1 MAENK
6 KYKSD
11 IEIAR
16 EAKLQNI
23 LEIAKKKLNIEEKFL
38 EPYGHYKA
46 KLSFDYINSL
56 DKNKNGK
63 LILVT
68 AITPTPAGEGKTTTT
83 LGLGDAFQKIG
94 KNSSVCIRE
103 PSLGPCFGMKG
114 GAAGGGKAQA
124 VPMEDLNLHFT
135 GDFHAISTAHNLLS
149 AAIDNHINWGKE
161 PLIDARRVSWKRTMD
176 MNDRALRQ
184 IVCSL
189 GGPGNGFPRED
200 GFNIT
205 PASEIMAIF
214 TLADDLKDLERRLG
228 NILVGYTSDKEAVFA
243 KDLNVI
249 GSMLVLL
256 KDAIKP
262 NIIQSLEN
270 NPVLVHG
277 GPFGNIAHGCNTII
291 ATKTALKLSDYVIT
305 EAGFGADLGA
315 EKFLDI
321 KCRKANLAPDATVLV
336 ATIRA
341 LKMHGGV
348 DKENLNK
355 ENVEAVKK
363 GSENLLKHIENLKKY
378 GVPIIVGINAFVSDT
393 EDEMNV
399 VKKVCEKVGIKAVT
413 SKHWEF
419 GGEGAVDLANEVVD
433 TLEKTKS
440 NFKTLYEDNL
450 SLEDKIKKV
459 ANEIYGATELEIST
473 TAKKQLN
480 ELEGSKYEKFPVCI
494 AKTQYSF
501 TADPENGGLPQEHN
515 LPIREIRVSAGAEFV
530 VVICGDIMLM
540 PGLPKTPAAESIY
553 IDEKGLIQG
562 LF

>member
-1 MAENK
+1 MSEKK

-16 EAKLQNI
+16 EAKIQNI
-23 LEIAKKKLNIEEKFL
+23 LEIAEKKLNIEEKFL

-83 LGLGDAFQKIG
+83 LGLGDALQKIG

-124 VPMEDLNLHFT
+124 IPMEDLNLHFT

-149 AAIDNHINWGKE
+149 AAIDNHINWEKE
-161 PLIDARRVSWKRTMD
+161 PLIDSRRINWKRTID

-184 IVCSL
+184 IVCSI

-228 NILVGYTSDKEAVFA
+228 NILIGYTSNKEAVFA

-249 GSMLVLL
+249 GSMVVLL

-291 ATKTALKLSDYVIT
+291 ATKTALKLSDYVVT

-321 KCRKANLAPDATVLV
+321 KCRKANLSPDATVLV

-341 LKMHGGV
+341 LKTHGGV

-419 GGEGAVDLANEVVD
+419 GGEGAVDLANEVID

-459 ANEIYGATELEIST
+459 ANEIYGAKELEIST
-473 TAKKQLN
+473 TAKKQLK

-515 LPIREIRVSAGAEFV
+515 LPVREIRVSAGAEFV

>member
-23 LEIAKKKLNIEEKFL
+23 LEIAEKKLNIPEKFL

-83 LGLGDAFQKIG
+83 LGLGDALHKIG
-94 KNSSVCIRE
+94 KNSSICIRE

-135 GDFHAISTAHNLLS
+135 GDFHAISAAHNLLS
-149 AAIDNHINWGKE
+149 AAIDNHINWKKE
-161 PLIDARRVSWKRTMD
+161 PIIDARKVTWKRTMD

-184 IVCSL
+184 IICSI

-228 NILVGYTSDKEAVFA
+228 NILVAYTSDKEAIFA
-243 KDLNVI
+243 KDLNVV
-249 GSMLVLL
+249 GSMSVLL

-270 NPVLVHG
+270 NPVFVHG

-291 ATKTALKLSDYVIT
+291 ATKTALKLSDYVVT

-315 EKFLDI
+315 EKFFDI
-321 KCRKANLAPDATVLV
+321 KCRKANLAPDAAVLV

-355 ENVEAVKK
+355 ENVEAVQK

-378 GVPIIVGINAFVSDT
+378 GVPIIVGINVFVSDT
-393 EDEMNV
+393 EDEMDV
-399 VKKVCEKVGIKAVT
+399 VKKICEKVGVNAVT
-413 SKHWEF
+413 SRHWEF
-419 GGEGAVDLANEVVD
+419 GGEGAVDLANEVID

-440 NFKTLYEDNL
+440 NFKTLYDDNL

-459 ANEIYGATELEIST
+459 ASEIYGANELEIST
-473 TAKKQLN
+473 TAKKQLK
-480 ELEGSKYEKFPVCI
+480 ELQGTNYEKFPVCI

-515 LPIREIRVSAGAEFV
+515 LPIKEIRISAGAEFV

-553 IDEKGLIQG
+553 IDDKGLIQG

>member
-1 MAENK
+1 MSENK

-16 EAKLQNI
+16 EAKIQNI
-23 LEIAKKKLNIEEKFL
+23 LEIAEKKLNIDEKFL
-38 EPYGHYKA
+38 EPYGRYKA

-83 LGLGDAFQKIG
+83 IGLGDALQKIG

-124 VPMEDLNLHFT
+124 IPMEDLNLHFT

-149 AAIDNHINWGKE
+149 AAIDNHINWEKE
-161 PLIDARRVSWKRTMD
+161 PLIDSRRINWKRTID

-184 IVCSL
+184 IVCSI

-228 NILVGYTSDKEAVFA
+228 NILIGYTSNKEAVFA

-249 GSMLVLL
+249 GSMVVLL

-291 ATKTALKLSDYVIT
+291 ATKTALKLSDYVVT

-321 KCRKANLAPDATVLV
+321 KCRKANLSPDATVLV

-341 LKMHGGV
+341 LKTHGGV

-419 GGEGAVDLANEVVD
+419 GGEGAVDLANEVID

-459 ANEIYGATELEIST
+459 ANEIYGAKELEIST
-473 TAKKQLN
+473 TAKKQLK

-515 LPIREIRVSAGAEFV
+515 LPVREIRVSAGAEFV

>member
-1 MAENK
+1 MVEK
-6 KYKSD
+6 TKYKSD

-16 EAKLQNI
+16 EAKLTNI
-23 LEIAKKKLNIEEKFL
+23 VDIAEKKLGISAEHL
-38 EPYGHYKA
+38 DPYGHYKA

-56 DKNKNGK
+56 KNNKNGK

-83 LGLGDAFQKIG
+83 LGLGDALQKIG
-94 KNSSVCIRE
+94 KKSSVCIRE

-124 VPMEDLNLHFT
+124 IPMEDLNLHFT

-149 AAIDNHINWGKE
+149 AAIDNHINWNKD
-161 PLIDARRVSWKRTMD
+161 PKIDARRISWKRTMD

-184 IVCSL
+184 IVCAI
-189 GGPGNGFPRED
+189 GGPGNGYPRED

-214 TLADDLKDLERRLG
+214 TLSEDQKDLQRRLG
-228 NILVGYTSDKEAVFA
+228 NILVGYTKEKKPVLA
-243 KDLNVI
+243 KELNVV
-249 GSMLVLL
+249 GSMSVLL

-262 NIIQSLEN
+262 NLIQSLEN
-270 NPVLVHG
+270 NPVFVHG

-291 ATKTALKLSDYVIT
+291 ATKAALKMSDYVVT

-321 KCRKANLAPDATVLV
+321 KCRKARLKPDAAVLV

-341 LKMHGGV
+341 LKTHGGV
-348 DKENLNK
+348 DKDNLSK
-355 ENVEAVKK
+355 ENVTAVEK
-363 GSENLLKHIENLKKY
+363 GSANLLKHIENLKKY
-378 GVPIIVGINAFVSDT
+378 GLPIVVAINAFVTDT
-393 EDEMNV
+393 KAEMDI
-399 VKKVCEKVGIKAVT
+399 VKRVCEKVDINAVV
-413 SKHWEF
+413 SEHWEK
-419 GGEGAVDLANEVVD
+419 GSNGAVDLANNVVK
-433 TLEKTKS
+433 TLEKEES
-440 NFKTLYEDNL
+440 NFKVLYDDNL
-450 SLEDKIKKV
+450 SLENKINKV
-459 ANEIYGATELEIST
+459 ASEIYGAKGLEINAS
-473 TAKKQLN
+473 ARKQLKD
-480 ELEGSKYEKFPVCI
+480 LENTEYEKFPVCI

-501 TADPENGGLPQEHN
+501 TADPEDGGLPQEHL
-515 LPIREIRVSAGAEFV
+515 LPVKEIRISAGAEFV

-540 PGLPKTPAAESIY
+540 PGLPRIPAAESIF
-553 IDEKGLIQG
+553 IDDKGLIQG

>member
-23 LEIAKKKLNIEEKFL
+23 VEIAEKKLNIPEKFL
-38 EPYGHYKA
+38 EQYGHYKT

-83 LGLGDAFQKIG
+83 LGIGDALRKIG

-149 AAIDNHINWGKE
+149 AAIDNHINWRKE
-161 PLIDARRVSWKRTMD
+161 PIIDARRVNWKRTMD

-184 IVCSL
+184 IICSI

-228 NILVGYTSDKEAVFA
+228 NILVGYTSDKEPVLA

-270 NPVLVHG
+270 NPVFVHG

-291 ATKTALKLSDYVIT
+291 ATKTALKISDYVVT

-348 DKENLNK
+348 DKENLSK

-378 GVPIIVGINAFVSDT
+378 GVPVVVGINAFVSDT
-393 EDEMNV
+393 EDEMDV
-399 VKKVCEKVGIKAVT
+399 VRKVCEKVGIKAVT

-419 GGEGAVDLANEVVD
+419 GGDGAMDLANEVVD
-433 TLEKTKS
+433 TLDKTKS
-440 NFKTLYEDNL
+440 NFKTLYDDNL
-450 SLEDKIKKV
+450 SLEEKIKTV
-459 ANEIYGATELEIST
+459 STEIYGAKELEIST
-473 TAKKQLN
+473 TAKKQIEDLK
-480 ELEGSKYEKFPVCI
+480 GTKYEKFPVCI

-515 LPIREIRVSAGAEFV
+515 LPVREIRVSAGAEFV

-553 IDEKGLIQG
+553 IDDKGLIQG

>member
-23 LEIAKKKLNIEEKFL
+23 LEIAEKRLNIPKKFL

-83 LGLGDAFQKIG
+83 LGLGDALHKIG
-94 KNSSVCIRE
+94 KNSSICIRE

-135 GDFHAISTAHNLLS
+135 GDFHAISAAHNLLS
-149 AAIDNHINWGKE
+149 AAIDNHINWKKE
-161 PLIDARRVSWKRTMD
+161 PIIDVRKVTWKRTMD

-184 IVCSL
+184 IICSI

-228 NILVGYTSDKEAVFA
+228 NILVAYTSDKEAVFA

-249 GSMLVLL
+249 GSMSVLL

-270 NPVLVHG
+270 NPVFVHG

-291 ATKTALKLSDYVIT
+291 ATKTALKLSDYVVT

-315 EKFLDI
+315 EKFFDI
-321 KCRKANLAPDATVLV
+321 KCRKANLAPDAAVLV
-336 ATIRA
+336 VTIRA

-355 ENVEAVKK
+355 ENVEAVQK

-378 GVPIIVGINAFVSDT
+378 GVPIIVGINVFVSDT
-393 EDEMNV
+393 EDEMDV
-399 VKKVCEKVGIKAVT
+399 VKKICEKVGVNAVT
-413 SKHWEF
+413 SRHWEF

-440 NFKTLYEDNL
+440 NFKTLYDDNL

-459 ANEIYGATELEIST
+459 ASEIYGANELEIST
-473 TAKKQLN
+473 TAKKQLK
-480 ELEGSKYEKFPVCI
+480 ELQGTNYEKFPVCI

-515 LPIREIRVSAGAEFV
+515 LPIKEIRISAGAEFV

>member
-1 MAENK
+1 MVKN

-16 EAKLQNI
+16 EASLKSI
-23 LEIAKKKLNIEEKFL
+23 LEIADNKLGIESKYL
-38 EPYGHYKA
+38 DPYGHYKA
-46 KLSFDYINSL
+46 KLSFNYIEGL
-56 DKNKNGK
+56 KKNNNGK

-83 LGLGDAFQKIG
+83 LGLGDALQKIG
-94 KNSSVCIRE
+94 KKSTVCIRE

-135 GDFHAISTAHNLLS
+135 GDFHAISSAHNLLS
-149 AAIDNHINWGKE
+149 AAIDNHVNWDKD
-161 PLIDARRVSWKRTMD
+161 PKIDARRIIWKRTMD

-184 IVCSL
+184 IVCSI
-189 GGPGNGFPRED
+189 GGAGNGYPRED

-214 TLADDLKDLERRLG
+214 TLCEDQKDLQRRLG
-228 NILVGYTSDKEAVFA
+228 NIVIGYTREKKPILA
-243 KDLNVI
+243 KDLNVV
-249 GSMLVLL
+249 GSMAVLL

-262 NIIQSLEN
+262 NLIQSLEN
-270 NPVLVHG
+270 NPVFVHG
-277 GPFGNIAHGCNTII
+277 GPFANIAHGCNTII
-291 ATKTALKLSDYVIT
+291 ATKTALKIVDYVVT

-321 KCRKANLAPDATVLV
+321 KCRKADLKPDATVLV

-348 DKENLNK
+348 DKDNLSK
-355 ENVEAVKK
+355 ENVAAVEK
-363 GSENLLKHIENLKKY
+363 GSANLLKHIENLKKY
-378 GVPIIVGINAFVSDT
+378 DVPIVVGINAFVSDT
-393 EDEMNV
+393 EKEMEV
-399 VKKVCEKVGIKAVT
+399 VKNICEKVGIKAVV
-413 SKHWEF
+413 SEHWEK
-419 GGEGAVDLANEVVD
+419 GGEGAVNLANAIVD
-433 TLEKTKS
+433 IIDKEKS
-440 NFKTLYEDNL
+440 NFKTLYDDNL
-450 SLEDKIKKV
+450 SLEEKIYKV
-459 ANEIYGATELEIST
+459 ASEIYGAKGLEISAS
-473 TAKKQLN
+473 AKKQLK
-480 ELEGSKYEKFPVCI
+480 ELEEAGYKKFPVCI

-501 TADPENGGLPQEHN
+501 TADPENGGLPQEHL
-515 LPIREIRVSAGAEFV
+515 LPVKEIRISAGAEFV

-540 PGLPKTPAAESIY
+540 PGLPRIPAAESIY

>member
-23 LEIAKKKLNIEEKFL
+23 LEIAEKRLNIPEKFL

-83 LGLGDAFQKIG
+83 LGLGDALHKIG
-94 KNSSVCIRE
+94 KNSSICIRE

-135 GDFHAISTAHNLLS
+135 GDFHAISAAHNLLS
-149 AAIDNHINWGKE
+149 AAIDNHINWKKE
-161 PLIDARRVSWKRTMD
+161 PIIDARKVTWKRTMD

-184 IVCSL
+184 IICSI

-228 NILVGYTSDKEAVFA
+228 NILVAYTSDKEAVFA

-249 GSMLVLL
+249 GSMSVLL

-270 NPVLVHG
+270 NPVFVHG

-291 ATKTALKLSDYVIT
+291 ATKTALKLSDYVVT

-315 EKFLDI
+315 EKFFDI
-321 KCRKANLAPDATVLV
+321 KCRKANLAPDAAVLV
-336 ATIRA
+336 VTIRA

-355 ENVEAVKK
+355 ENVEAVQK

-378 GVPIIVGINAFVSDT
+378 GVPIIVGINVFVSDT
-393 EDEMNV
+393 EDEMDV
-399 VKKVCEKVGIKAVT
+399 VKKICEKVGVNAVT
-413 SKHWEF
+413 SRHWEF

-440 NFKTLYEDNL
+440 NFKTLYDDNL

-459 ANEIYGATELEIST
+459 ASEIYGANELEIST
-473 TAKKQLN
+473 TAKKQLK
-480 ELEGSKYEKFPVCI
+480 ELQGTNYEKFPVCI

-515 LPIREIRVSAGAEFV
+515 LPIKEIRISAGAEFV

-553 IDEKGLIQG
+553 IDDKGLIQG

>member
-23 LEIAKKKLNIEEKFL
+23 VEIAEKKLNIPEKFL
-38 EPYGHYKA
+38 EQYGHYKT

-83 LGLGDAFQKIG
+83 LGIGDALRKIG

-149 AAIDNHINWGKE
+149 AAIDNHINWRKE
-161 PLIDARRVSWKRTMD
+161 PIIDARRVNWKRTMD

-184 IVCSL
+184 IICSI

-228 NILVGYTSDKEAVFA
+228 NILVGYTSDKEPVLA

-270 NPVLVHG
+270 NPVFVHG

-291 ATKTALKLSDYVIT
+291 ATKTALKISDYVVT

-348 DKENLNK
+348 DKENLSK

-378 GVPIIVGINAFVSDT
+378 GVPVVVGINAFVSDT
-393 EDEMNV
+393 EDEMDIV
-399 VKKVCEKVGIKAVT
+399 RKVCEKVGIKAVT

-419 GGEGAVDLANEVVD
+419 GGDGAMDLANEVVD
-433 TLEKTKS
+433 TLDKTKS
-440 NFKTLYEDNL
+440 NFKTLYDDNL
-450 SLEDKIKKV
+450 SLEEKIKKV
-459 ANEIYGATELEIST
+459 STEIYGAKELEIST
-473 TAKKQLN
+473 TAKKQIEDLK
-480 ELEGSKYEKFPVCI
+480 GTKYEKFPVCI

-515 LPIREIRVSAGAEFV
+515 LPVREIRVSAGAEFV

-553 IDEKGLIQG
+553 IDDKGLIQG

>member
-1 MAENK
+1 MSENK

-16 EAKLQNI
+16 EAKIQNI
-23 LEIAKKKLNIEEKFL
+23 LEIAEKKLNIEEKFL

-83 LGLGDAFQKIG
+83 IGLGDALQKIG

-124 VPMEDLNLHFT
+124 IPMEDLNLHFT

-149 AAIDNHINWGKE
+149 AAIDNHINWEKE
-161 PLIDARRVSWKRTMD
+161 PLIDSRRINWKRTID

-184 IVCSL
+184 IVCSI

-228 NILVGYTSDKEAVFA
+228 NILIGYTTNKEAVFA

-249 GSMLVLL
+249 GSMVVLL

-291 ATKTALKLSDYVIT
+291 ATKTALKLSDYVVT

-321 KCRKANLAPDATVLV
+321 KCRKANLSPDATVLV

-341 LKMHGGV
+341 LKTHGGV

-419 GGEGAVDLANEVVD
+419 GGEGAVDLANEVID

-459 ANEIYGATELEIST
+459 ANEIYGAKELEIST
-473 TAKKQLN
+473 TAKKQLK

-515 LPIREIRVSAGAEFV
+515 LPVREIRVSAGAEFV

>member
-1 MAENK
+1 MVEK
-6 KYKSD
+6 TKYKSD

-16 EAKLQNI
+16 EAKLTNI
-23 LEIAKKKLNIEEKFL
+23 VDIAEKKLGISAEHL
-38 EPYGHYKA
+38 DTYGHYKA

-56 DKNKNGK
+56 KNNKNGK

-83 LGLGDAFQKIG
+83 LGLGDALQKIG
-94 KNSSVCIRE
+94 KKSSVCIRE

-124 VPMEDLNLHFT
+124 IPMEDLNLHFT

-149 AAIDNHINWGKE
+149 AVIDNHINWDKD
-161 PLIDARRVSWKRTMD
+161 PKIDARRISWKRTMD

-184 IVCSL
+184 IVCAI
-189 GGPGNGFPRED
+189 GGPGNGYPRED

-214 TLADDLKDLERRLG
+214 TLSEDQKDLQRRLG
-228 NILVGYTSDKEAVFA
+228 NILVGYTKEKKPVLA
-243 KDLNVI
+243 KELNVV
-249 GSMLVLL
+249 GSMSVLL

-262 NIIQSLEN
+262 NLIQSLEN
-270 NPVLVHG
+270 NPVFVHG

-291 ATKTALKLSDYVIT
+291 ATKAALKMSDYVVT

-321 KCRKANLAPDATVLV
+321 KCRKARLKPDAAVLV

-341 LKMHGGV
+341 LKTHGGV
-348 DKENLNK
+348 DKDNLSK
-355 ENVEAVKK
+355 ENVTAVEK
-363 GSENLLKHIENLKKY
+363 GSANLLKHIENLKKY
-378 GVPIIVGINAFVSDT
+378 GLPIVVAINAFVTDT
-393 EDEMNV
+393 KAEMDI
-399 VKKVCEKVGIKAVT
+399 VKKVCEKVDINAVV
-413 SKHWEF
+413 SEHWEK
-419 GGEGAVDLANEVVD
+419 GSNGAVDLANNVVK
-433 TLEKTKS
+433 TLEKEES
-440 NFKTLYEDNL
+440 NFKVLYDDNL
-450 SLEDKIKKV
+450 SLENKINKV
-459 ANEIYGATELEIST
+459 ASEIYGAKGLEINAS
-473 TAKKQLN
+473 ARKQLKD
-480 ELEGSKYEKFPVCI
+480 LENTEYEKFPVCI

-501 TADPENGGLPQEHN
+501 TADPEDGGLPQEHL
-515 LPIREIRVSAGAEFV
+515 LPVKEIRISAGAEFV

-540 PGLPKTPAAESIY
+540 PGLPRIPAAESIF
-553 IDEKGLIQG
+553 IDDKGLIQG

>member
-23 LEIAKKKLNIEEKFL
+23 LEVAKKKLNIEEKFL

-124 VPMEDLNLHFT
+124 IPMEDLNLHFT

-149 AAIDNHINWGKE
+149 AAIDNHINWRKE
-161 PLIDARRVSWKRTMD
+161 PLIDARRVNWKRTMD

-321 KCRKANLAPDATVLV
+321 KCRKAKLAPDVTVLV

-378 GVPIIVGINAFVSDT
+378 GVPIVVGINAFVSDT
-393 EDEMNV
+393 EDEMNII
-399 VKKVCEKVGIKAVT
+399 KKVCEKVGIKAVT

-480 ELEGSKYEKFPVCI
+480 ELKGSKYEKFPICI

-515 LPIREIRVSAGAEFV
+515 LPVKEIRVSAGAEFV

>member
-23 LEIAKKKLNIEEKFL
+23 LEIAEKKLNIPEKFL

-83 LGLGDAFQKIG
+83 LGLGDALHKIG
-94 KNSSVCIRE
+94 KNSSICIRE

-135 GDFHAISTAHNLLS
+135 GDFHAISAAHNLLS
-149 AAIDNHINWGKE
+149 AAIDNHINWKKE
-161 PLIDARRVSWKRTMD
+161 PIIDARKVTWKRTMD

-184 IVCSL
+184 IICSI

-228 NILVGYTSDKEAVFA
+228 NILVAYTSDKEAVFA

-249 GSMLVLL
+249 GSMSVLL

-270 NPVLVHG
+270 NPVFVHG

-291 ATKTALKLSDYVIT
+291 ATKTALKLSDYVVT

-315 EKFLDI
+315 EKFFDI
-321 KCRKANLAPDATVLV
+321 KCRKANLAPDAAVLV

-355 ENVEAVKK
+355 ENVEAVQK

-378 GVPIIVGINAFVSDT
+378 GVPIIVGINVFVSDT
-393 EDEMNV
+393 EDEMDV
-399 VKKVCEKVGIKAVT
+399 VKKICEKVGVNAVT
-413 SKHWEF
+413 SRHWEF

-440 NFKTLYEDNL
+440 NFKTLYDDNL

-459 ANEIYGATELEIST
+459 ASEIYGANELEIST
-473 TAKKQLN
+473 TAKKQLK
-480 ELEGSKYEKFPVCI
+480 ELQGTNYEKFPVCI

-501 TADPENGGLPQEHN
+501 TADPENGGLP
-515 LPIREIRVSAGAEFV
+515 
-530 VVICGDIMLM
+530 
-540 PGLPKTPAAESIY
+540 
-553 IDEKGLIQG
+553 
-562 LF
+562 

>member
-1 MAENK
+1 MVEK
-6 KYKSD
+6 TKYKSD

-16 EAKLQNI
+16 EAKLTNI
-23 LEIAKKKLNIEEKFL
+23 VDIAEKKLGISAEHL
-38 EPYGHYKA
+38 DPYGHYKA

-56 DKNKNGK
+56 KNNKNGK

-83 LGLGDAFQKIG
+83 LGLGDALQKIG
-94 KNSSVCIRE
+94 KKSSVCIRE

-124 VPMEDLNLHFT
+124 IPMEDLNLHFT

-149 AAIDNHINWGKE
+149 AVIDNHINWDKD
-161 PLIDARRVSWKRTMD
+161 PKIDARRISWKRTMD

-184 IVCSL
+184 IICAI
-189 GGPGNGFPRED
+189 GGPGNGYPRED

-214 TLADDLKDLERRLG
+214 TLSEDQKDLQRRLG
-228 NILVGYTSDKEAVFA
+228 NILVGYTKEKKPVLA
-243 KDLNVI
+243 KELNVV
-249 GSMLVLL
+249 GSMSVLL

-262 NIIQSLEN
+262 NLIQSLEN
-270 NPVLVHG
+270 NPVFVHG

-291 ATKTALKLSDYVIT
+291 ATKAALKMSDYVVT

-321 KCRKANLAPDATVLV
+321 KCRKARLKPDAAVLV

-341 LKMHGGV
+341 LKTHGGV
-348 DKENLNK
+348 DKDNLSK
-355 ENVEAVKK
+355 ENVTAVEK
-363 GSENLLKHIENLKKY
+363 GSANLLKHIENLKKY
-378 GVPIIVGINAFVSDT
+378 GLPIVVAINAFVTDT
-393 EDEMNV
+393 KAEMDI
-399 VKKVCEKVGIKAVT
+399 VKKVCEKVDINAVV
-413 SKHWEF
+413 SEHWEK
-419 GGEGAVDLANEVVD
+419 GSNGAVDLANNVVK
-433 TLEKTKS
+433 TLEKEES
-440 NFKTLYEDNL
+440 NFKVLYDDNL
-450 SLEDKIKKV
+450 SLENKINKV
-459 ANEIYGATELEIST
+459 ASEIYGAKGLEINAS
-473 TAKKQLN
+473 ARKQLKD
-480 ELEGSKYEKFPVCI
+480 LENTEYEKFPVCI

-501 TADPENGGLPQEHN
+501 TADPEDGGLPQEHL
-515 LPIREIRVSAGAEFV
+515 LPVKEIRISAGAEFV

-540 PGLPKTPAAESIY
+540 PGLPRIPAAESIF
-553 IDEKGLIQG
+553 IDDKGLIQG

>member
-1 MAENK
+1 MSENK

-83 LGLGDAFQKIG
+83 LGLGDALQKIG

-124 VPMEDLNLHFT
+124 IPMEDLNLHFT

-149 AAIDNHINWGKE
+149 AAIDNHINWGKK
-161 PLIDARRVSWKRTMD
+161 PLIDARRVNWKRTMD

-184 IVCSL
+184 IVCSI

-291 ATKTALKLSDYVIT
+291 ATKTALKLSDYVVT

-378 GVPIIVGINAFVSDT
+378 GVPIVVGINAFVSDT

-419 GGEGAVDLANEVVD
+419 GGEGAVDLAKEVVD
-433 TLEKTKS
+433 MLEKTKS

-459 ANEIYGATELEIST
+459 ANEIYGAKELEIST

-515 LPIREIRVSAGAEFV
+515 LPVREIRVSAGAEFV

>member
-1 MAENK
+1 MVEK
-6 KYKSD
+6 TKYKSD

-16 EAKLQNI
+16 EAKLINI
-23 LEIAKKKLNIEEKFL
+23 VDIAEKKLGISAEHL
-38 EPYGHYKA
+38 DLYGHYKA

-56 DKNKNGK
+56 KNNKNGK

-83 LGLGDAFQKIG
+83 LGLGDALQKIG
-94 KNSSVCIRE
+94 KKSSVCIRE

-124 VPMEDLNLHFT
+124 IPMEDLNLHFT

-149 AAIDNHINWGKE
+149 AAIDNHINWDKD
-161 PLIDARRVSWKRTMD
+161 PKIDARRISWKRTMD

-184 IVCSL
+184 IVCAI
-189 GGPGNGFPRED
+189 GGPGNGYPRED

-214 TLADDLKDLERRLG
+214 TLSEDQKDLQRRLG
-228 NILVGYTSDKEAVFA
+228 NILVGYTKEKKPVLA
-243 KDLNVI
+243 KELNVV
-249 GSMLVLL
+249 GSMSVLL

-262 NIIQSLEN
+262 NLIQSLEN
-270 NPVLVHG
+270 NPVFVHG

-291 ATKTALKLSDYVIT
+291 ATKAALKMSDYVVT

-321 KCRKANLAPDATVLV
+321 KCRKARLKPDAAVLV

-341 LKMHGGV
+341 LKTHGGV
-348 DKENLNK
+348 DKDNLSK
-355 ENVEAVKK
+355 ENVTAVEK
-363 GSENLLKHIENLKKY
+363 GSANLLKHIENLKKY
-378 GVPIIVGINAFVSDT
+378 GLPIVVAINAFVTDT
-393 EDEMNV
+393 KAEMDI
-399 VKKVCEKVGIKAVT
+399 VKKVCEKVDINAVV
-413 SKHWEF
+413 SEHWEK
-419 GGEGAVDLANEVVD
+419 GSNGAVDLANNVVK
-433 TLEKTKS
+433 TLEKEES
-440 NFKTLYEDNL
+440 NFKVLYDDNL
-450 SLEDKIKKV
+450 SLENKINKV
-459 ANEIYGATELEIST
+459 ASEIYGAKGLEINAS
-473 TAKKQLN
+473 ARKQLKD
-480 ELEGSKYEKFPVCI
+480 LENTEYEKFPVCI

-501 TADPENGGLPQEHN
+501 TADPEDGGLPQEHL
-515 LPIREIRVSAGAEFV
+515 LPVKEIRISAGAEFV

-540 PGLPKTPAAESIY
+540 PGLPRIPAAESIF
-553 IDEKGLIQG
+553 IDDKGLIQG

>member
-1 MAENK
+1 MAEK
-6 KYKSD
+6 TKYKSD

-16 EAKLQNI
+16 EATLKNI
-23 LEIAKKKLNIEEKFL
+23 VEVAEKKLNIKSEHL
-38 EPYGHYKA
+38 DPYGHYKA

-56 DKNKNGK
+56 NKNKDGK

-83 LGLGDAFQKIG
+83 LGLGDALQKIG
-94 KNSSVCIRE
+94 KKSSVCIRE

-124 VPMEDLNLHFT
+124 IPMEDLNLHFT

-149 AAIDNHINWGKE
+149 AVIDNHINWDKD
-161 PLIDARRVSWKRTMD
+161 PKIDVRKISWKRTMD

-184 IVCSL
+184 IICAI

-214 TLADDLKDLERRLG
+214 TLSEDQKDLQRRLG
-228 NILVGYTSDKEAVFA
+228 NILIGYTREKKPVLAKE
-243 KDLNVI
+243 LNVV
-249 GSMLVLL
+249 GSMSVLL

-262 NIIQSLEN
+262 NLIQSLEN
-270 NPVLVHG
+270 NPVFVHG

-291 ATKTALKLSDYVIT
+291 ATKAALKMTDYVIT

-321 KCRKANLAPDATVLV
+321 KCRKADLKTDAAVLV

-348 DKENLNK
+348 EKDNLSKENISA
-355 ENVEAVKK
+355 VEK
-363 GSENLLKHIENLKKY
+363 GSANLLKHIENLKKY
-378 GVPIIVGINAFVSDT
+378 GLPIVVAINAFVTDT
-393 EDEMNV
+393 KEEMDI
-399 VKKVCEKVGIKAVT
+399 VKKVCKKVGISAVV
-413 SKHWEF
+413 SKHWEK
-419 GGEGAVDLANEVVD
+419 GSDGAIDLANKVVE
-433 TLEKTKS
+433 TLEKEKS
-440 NFKTLYEDNL
+440 SFKTLYDNNL
-450 SLEDKIKKV
+450 SLEDKINKI
-459 ANEIYGATELEIST
+459 ACEIYGAKRLEINAS
-473 TAKKQLN
+473 AKKQLKD
-480 ELEGSKYEKFPVCI
+480 LEGTEYEKFPVCI

-501 TADPENGGLPQEHN
+501 TADPENGGLPQEHL
-515 LPIREIRVSAGAEFV
+515 LPVKEIRISAGAEFI

-540 PGLPKTPAAESIY
+540 PGLPRIPAAESIF
-553 IDEKGLIQG
+553 IDDKGLTQG

>member
-23 LEIAKKKLNIEEKFL
+23 LEIAEKKLNIPEKFL

-83 LGLGDAFQKIG
+83 LGLGDALHKIG
-94 KNSSVCIRE
+94 KNSSICIRE

-135 GDFHAISTAHNLLS
+135 GDFHAISAAHNLLS
-149 AAIDNHINWGKE
+149 AAIDNHINWKKE
-161 PLIDARRVSWKRTMD
+161 PIIDARKVTWKRTMD

-184 IVCSL
+184 IICSI

-228 NILVGYTSDKEAVFA
+228 NILVAYTSDKEAVFA

-249 GSMLVLL
+249 GSMSVLL

-270 NPVLVHG
+270 NPVFVHG

-291 ATKTALKLSDYVIT
+291 ATKTALKLSDYVVT

-315 EKFLDI
+315 EKFFDI
-321 KCRKANLAPDATVLV
+321 KCRKANLAPDAAVLV

-355 ENVEAVKK
+355 ENVEAVQK

-378 GVPIIVGINAFVSDT
+378 GVPIIVGINVFVSDT
-393 EDEMNV
+393 EDEMDV
-399 VKKVCEKVGIKAVT
+399 VKKICEKVGVNAVT
-413 SKHWEF
+413 SRHWEF

-440 NFKTLYEDNL
+440 NFKTLYDDNL

-459 ANEIYGATELEIST
+459 ASEIYGANELEISA
-473 TAKKQLN
+473 TAKKQLK
-480 ELEGSKYEKFPVCI
+480 ELQGTNYEKFPVCI

-515 LPIREIRVSAGAEFV
+515 LPIKEIRISAGAEFV

-553 IDEKGLIQG
+553 IDDKGLIQG

>member
-23 LEIAKKKLNIEEKFL
+23 VEIAEKKLNIPEKFL
-38 EPYGHYKA
+38 EQYGHYKT

-83 LGLGDAFQKIG
+83 LGIGDALRKIG

-149 AAIDNHINWGKE
+149 AAIDNHINWRKE
-161 PLIDARRVSWKRTMD
+161 PIIDARRVNWKRTMD

-184 IVCSL
+184 IICSI

-228 NILVGYTSDKEAVFA
+228 NILVGYTSDKEPVLA

-270 NPVLVHG
+270 NPVFVHG

-291 ATKTALKLSDYVIT
+291 ATKTALKISDYVVT

-378 GVPIIVGINAFVSDT
+378 GVPVVVGINAFVSDT
-393 EDEMNV
+393 EDEMDV
-399 VKKVCEKVGIKAVT
+399 VRKVCEKVGIKAVT

-419 GGEGAVDLANEVVD
+419 GGDGAMDLANEVVD
-433 TLEKTKS
+433 TLDKTKS
-440 NFKTLYEDNL
+440 NFKTLYDDNL
-450 SLEDKIKKV
+450 SLEEKIKKV
-459 ANEIYGATELEIST
+459 STEIYGAKELEIST
-473 TAKKQLN
+473 TAKKQIEDLK
-480 ELEGSKYEKFPVCI
+480 GTKYEKFPVCI

-515 LPIREIRVSAGAEFV
+515 LPVREIRVSAGAEFV

-553 IDEKGLIQG
+553 IDDKGLIQG

>member
-1 MAENK
+1 MSENK

-16 EAKLQNI
+16 EAKIQNI
-23 LEIAKKKLNIEEKFL
+23 LEIAEKKLNIEEKFL
-38 EPYGHYKA
+38 EPYGRYKA

-83 LGLGDAFQKIG
+83 LGLGDALQKIG

-124 VPMEDLNLHFT
+124 IPMEDLNLHFT

-149 AAIDNHINWGKE
+149 AAIDNHINWEKE
-161 PLIDARRVSWKRTMD
+161 PLIDSRRINWKRTID

-184 IVCSL
+184 IVCSI

-228 NILVGYTSDKEAVFA
+228 NILIGYTTNKEAVFA

-249 GSMLVLL
+249 GSMVVLL

-291 ATKTALKLSDYVIT
+291 ATKTALKLSDYVVT

-321 KCRKANLAPDATVLV
+321 KCRKANLSPDATVLV

-341 LKMHGGV
+341 LKTHGGV

-459 ANEIYGATELEIST
+459 ANEIYGAKELEIST
-473 TAKKQLN
+473 TAKKQLK

-515 LPIREIRVSAGAEFV
+515 LPVREIRVSAGAEFV

>member
-16 EAKLQNI
+16 EAKLENI
-23 LEIAKKKLNIEEKFL
+23 VEIAEKKLNISEKFL
-38 EPYGHYKA
+38 EQYGHYKT
-46 KLSFDYINSL
+46 KLSFEYINTL
-56 DKNKNGK
+56 DKKKNGK

-83 LGLGDAFQKIG
+83 LGLGDALQKIG

-149 AAIDNHINWGKE
+149 AAIDNHINWRKE
-161 PLIDARRVSWKRTMD
+161 PVIDARRINWKRTMD

-184 IVCSL
+184 IICSI

-214 TLADDLKDLERRLG
+214 TLANDIKDLERRLG
-228 NILVGYTSDKEAVFA
+228 NILIGYTSDKEPVLA
-243 KDLNVI
+243 KDLKVI

-270 NPVLVHG
+270 NPVFVHG

-291 ATKTALKLSDYVIT
+291 ATKTALKISDYVVT

-321 KCRKANLAPDATVLV
+321 KCRKANLSPDASILV

-348 DKENLNK
+348 DKDNLNK

-378 GVPIIVGINAFVSDT
+378 GVPIVVGINAFVSDT

-399 VKKVCEKVGIKAVT
+399 VKNVCEKVGIKAIT

-419 GGEGAVDLANEVVD
+419 GGDGAVDLAKEVVD
-433 TLEKTKS
+433 VLETTKS
-440 NFKTLYEDNL
+440 NFKTLYEDNI

-459 ANEIYGATELEIST
+459 ANEIYGAKELEIST

-480 ELEGSKYEKFPVCI
+480 DLKGTKYEKFPVCI

-515 LPIREIRVSAGAEFV
+515 LPIKEIRISAGAEFI

-553 IDEKGLIQG
+553 IDQKGLIQG

>member
-1 MAENK
+1 MVEK
-6 KYKSD
+6 TKYKSD

-16 EAKLQNI
+16 EAKLTNI
-23 LEIAKKKLNIEEKFL
+23 VDIAEKKLGISAEHL
-38 EPYGHYKA
+38 DPYGHYKA

-56 DKNKNGK
+56 KNNKNGK

-83 LGLGDAFQKIG
+83 LGLGDALQKIG
-94 KNSSVCIRE
+94 KKSSVCIRE

-124 VPMEDLNLHFT
+124 IPMEDLNLHFT

-149 AAIDNHINWGKE
+149 AVIDNHINWDKD
-161 PLIDARRVSWKRTMD
+161 PKIDARRISWKRTMD

-184 IVCSL
+184 IVCAI
-189 GGPGNGFPRED
+189 GGPGNGYPRED

-214 TLADDLKDLERRLG
+214 TLSEDQKDLQRRLG
-228 NILVGYTSDKEAVFA
+228 NILVGYTKEKKPVLA
-243 KDLNVI
+243 KELNVV
-249 GSMLVLL
+249 GSMTVLL

-262 NIIQSLEN
+262 NLIQSLEN
-270 NPVLVHG
+270 NPVFVHG

-291 ATKTALKLSDYVIT
+291 ATKAALKMSDYVVT

-321 KCRKANLAPDATVLV
+321 KCRKARLKPDAAVLV

-341 LKMHGGV
+341 LKTHGGV
-348 DKENLNK
+348 DKDNLSK
-355 ENVEAVKK
+355 ENVTAVEK
-363 GSENLLKHIENLKKY
+363 GSANLLKHIENLKKY
-378 GVPIIVGINAFVSDT
+378 GLPIVVAINAFVTDT
-393 EDEMNV
+393 KAEMDI
-399 VKKVCEKVGIKAVT
+399 VKKVCEKVDINAVV
-413 SKHWEF
+413 SEHWEK
-419 GGEGAVDLANEVVD
+419 GSNGAVDLANNVVK
-433 TLEKTKS
+433 TLEKEES
-440 NFKTLYEDNL
+440 NFKVLYDDNL
-450 SLEDKIKKV
+450 SLENKINKV
-459 ANEIYGATELEIST
+459 ASEIYGAKGLEINAS
-473 TAKKQLN
+473 ARKQLKD
-480 ELEGSKYEKFPVCI
+480 LENTEYEKFPVCI

-501 TADPENGGLPQEHN
+501 TADPEDGGLPQEHL
-515 LPIREIRVSAGAEFV
+515 LPVKEIRISAGAEFV

-540 PGLPKTPAAESIY
+540 PGLPRIPAAESIF
-553 IDEKGLIQG
+553 IDDKGLIQG

>member
-23 LEIAKKKLNIEEKFL
+23 LEIAEKKLNIPEKFL

-83 LGLGDAFQKIG
+83 LGLGDALHKIG
-94 KNSSVCIRE
+94 KNSSICIRE

-135 GDFHAISTAHNLLS
+135 GDFHAISAAHNLLS
-149 AAIDNHINWGKE
+149 AAIDNHINWKKE
-161 PLIDARRVSWKRTMD
+161 PIIDARKVTWKRTMD

-184 IVCSL
+184 IICSI

-228 NILVGYTSDKEAVFA
+228 NILVAYTSDKEAVFA

-249 GSMLVLL
+249 GSMSVLL

-270 NPVLVHG
+270 NPVFVHG

-291 ATKTALKLSDYVIT
+291 ATKTALKLSDYVVT

-315 EKFLDI
+315 EKFFDI
-321 KCRKANLAPDATVLV
+321 KCRKANLAPDAAVLV
-336 ATIRA
+336 VTIRA

-355 ENVEAVKK
+355 ENVEAVQK

-378 GVPIIVGINAFVSDT
+378 GVPIIVGINVFVSDT
-393 EDEMNV
+393 EDEMDV
-399 VKKVCEKVGIKAVT
+399 VKKICEKVGVNAVT
-413 SKHWEF
+413 SRHWEF

-440 NFKTLYEDNL
+440 NFKTLYDDNL

-459 ANEIYGATELEIST
+459 ASEIYGANELEIST
-473 TAKKQLN
+473 TAKKQLK
-480 ELEGSKYEKFPVCI
+480 ELQGTNYEKFPVCI

-515 LPIREIRVSAGAEFV
+515 LPIKEIRVSAGAEFV

-540 PGLPKTPAAESIY
+540 P
-553 IDEKGLIQG
+553 
-562 LF
+562 

>member
-23 LEIAKKKLNIEEKFL
+23 LEIAEKKLNIPEKFL

-83 LGLGDAFQKIG
+83 LGLGDAFHKIG
-94 KNSSVCIRE
+94 KNSSICIRE

-149 AAIDNHINWGKE
+149 AAIDNHINWKKE
-161 PLIDARRVSWKRTMD
+161 PIIDARKVTWKRTMD

-184 IVCSL
+184 IICSI

-228 NILVGYTSDKEAVFA
+228 NILVAYTSDKEAVFA

-249 GSMLVLL
+249 GSMSVLL

-270 NPVLVHG
+270 NPVFVHG

-291 ATKTALKLSDYVIT
+291 ATKTALKLSDYVVT

-315 EKFLDI
+315 EKFFDI
-321 KCRKANLAPDATVLV
+321 KCRKANLAPDAAVLV
-336 ATIRA
+336 VTIRA

-355 ENVEAVKK
+355 ENVEAVQK

-378 GVPIIVGINAFVSDT
+378 GVPIIVGINVFVSDT
-393 EDEMNV
+393 EDEMDV
-399 VKKVCEKVGIKAVT
+399 VKKICEKVGVNAVT
-413 SKHWEF
+413 SRHWEF

-440 NFKTLYEDNL
+440 NFKTLYDDNL

-459 ANEIYGATELEIST
+459 ASEIYGANELEIST
-473 TAKKQLN
+473 TAKKQLK
-480 ELEGSKYEKFPVCI
+480 ELQGTNYEKFPVCI

-515 LPIREIRVSAGAEFV
+515 LPIKEIRISAGAEFV

-553 IDEKGLIQG
+553 IDDKGLIQG

>member
-1 MAENK
+1 MTENK

-16 EAKLQNI
+16 EAKLQRI
-23 LEIAKKKLNIEEKFL
+23 VDIAEKKLNIPEKFL
-38 EPYGHYKA
+38 EQYGQYKT
-46 KLSFDYINSL
+46 KLNFDYINTL
-56 DKNKNGK
+56 EKNKNGK

-83 LGLGDAFQKIG
+83 LGLGDALRKIG

-149 AAIDNHINWGKE
+149 AAIDNHINWRKE

-184 IVCSL
+184 IVCSI
-189 GGPGNGFPRED
+189 GGPGNGYPRED

-214 TLADDLKDLERRLG
+214 TLANDIKDLERRLG
-228 NILVGYTSDKEAVFA
+228 NILVGYTSDKEPVLA
-243 KDLNVI
+243 KDLKVI

-270 NPVLVHG
+270 NPVFVHG

-291 ATKTALKLSDYVIT
+291 ATKTALKISDYVVT

-321 KCRKANLAPDATVLV
+321 KCRKANLSPDVSILV

-348 DKENLNK
+348 DKDNLNK

-378 GVPIIVGINAFVSDT
+378 GVPIVVGINAFVSDT

-399 VKKVCEKVGIKAVT
+399 VKNVCEKVGIKAIT

-419 GGEGAVDLANEVVD
+419 GGDGAVDLAKEVVD
-433 TLEKTKS
+433 VLETTKS
-440 NFKTLYEDNL
+440 NFKTLYEDNI

-459 ANEIYGATELEIST
+459 ANEIYGAKELEIST

-480 ELEGSKYEKFPVCI
+480 DLKGTKYEKFPVCI

-515 LPIREIRVSAGAEFV
+515 LPIKEIRISAGAEFI

-553 IDEKGLIQG
+553 IDQKGLIQG

>member
-23 LEIAKKKLNIEEKFL
+23 VEIAEKKLNIPEKFL
-38 EPYGHYKA
+38 EQYGHYKT

-83 LGLGDAFQKIG
+83 LGIGDALRKIG

-149 AAIDNHINWGKE
+149 AAIDNHINWRKE
-161 PLIDARRVSWKRTMD
+161 PIIDARRVNWKRTMD

-184 IVCSL
+184 IICSI

-228 NILVGYTSDKEAVFA
+228 NILVGYTSDKEPVLA

-270 NPVLVHG
+270 NPVFVHG

-291 ATKTALKLSDYVIT
+291 ATKTALKISDYVVT

-348 DKENLNK
+348 DKENLSK

-378 GVPIIVGINAFVSDT
+378 GVPVVVGINAFVSDT
-393 EDEMNV
+393 EDEMDIV
-399 VKKVCEKVGIKAVT
+399 RKVCEKVGIKAVT

-419 GGEGAVDLANEVVD
+419 GGDGAMDLANEVVD
-433 TLEKTKS
+433 TLDKTKS
-440 NFKTLYEDNL
+440 NFKTLYDDNL
-450 SLEDKIKKV
+450 SLEEKIKTV
-459 ANEIYGATELEIST
+459 STEIYGAKELEIST
-473 TAKKQLN
+473 TAKKQIEDLK
-480 ELEGSKYEKFPVCI
+480 GTKYEKFPVCI

-515 LPIREIRVSAGAEFV
+515 LPVREIRVSAGAEFV

-553 IDEKGLIQG
+553 IDENGLIQG

>member
-23 LEIAKKKLNIEEKFL
+23 LEIAEKRLNIPEKFL

-124 VPMEDLNLHFT
+124 IPMEDLNLHFT

-184 IVCSL
+184 IVCSI

-378 GVPIIVGINAFVSDT
+378 GVPIVVGINAFVSDT
-393 EDEMNV
+393 QDEMNV
-399 VKKVCEKVGIKAVT
+399 IKKVCEKVGIKAVT

-459 ANEIYGATELEIST
+459 ANEIYGAKELEIST
-473 TAKKQLN
+473 TAKKQLK

-515 LPIREIRVSAGAEFV
+515 LPVREIRVSAGAEFV

>member
-23 LEIAKKKLNIEEKFL
+23 FEIAKKKLNIEEKFL

-124 VPMEDLNLHFT
+124 IPMEDLNLHFT

-184 IVCSL
+184 IVCSI

-228 NILVGYTSDKEAVFA
+228 NILVGYTSDKETVFA

-378 GVPIIVGINAFVSDT
+378 GVPIVVGINAFVSDT
-393 EDEMNV
+393 QDEMNV
-399 VKKVCEKVGIKAVT
+399 IKKVCEKVGIKAVT

-515 LPIREIRVSAGAEFV
+515 LPVREIRVSAGAEFV

>member
-23 LEIAKKKLNIEEKFL
+23 LEIAEKKLNIPEKFL

-83 LGLGDAFQKIG
+83 LGLGDALHKIG
-94 KNSSVCIRE
+94 KNSSICIRE

-149 AAIDNHINWGKE
+149 AAIDNHINWKKE
-161 PLIDARRVSWKRTMD
+161 PIIDARKVTWKRTMD

-184 IVCSL
+184 IICSI

-228 NILVGYTSDKEAVFA
+228 NILVAYTSDKEAVFA

-249 GSMLVLL
+249 GSMSVLL

-270 NPVLVHG
+270 NPVFVHG

-291 ATKTALKLSDYVIT
+291 ATKTALKLSDYVVT

-315 EKFLDI
+315 EKFFDI
-321 KCRKANLAPDATVLV
+321 KCRKANLAPDAAVLV

-355 ENVEAVKK
+355 ENVEAVQK

-378 GVPIIVGINAFVSDT
+378 GVPIIVGINVFVSDT
-393 EDEMNV
+393 EDEMDV
-399 VKKVCEKVGIKAVT
+399 VKKICEKVGVNAVT
-413 SKHWEF
+413 SRHWEF

-440 NFKTLYEDNL
+440 NFKTLYDDNL

-459 ANEIYGATELEIST
+459 ASEIYGANELEIST
-473 TAKKQLN
+473 TAKKQLK
-480 ELEGSKYEKFPVCI
+480 ELQGTNYEKFPVCI

-515 LPIREIRVSAGAEFV
+515 LPIKEIRISAGAEFV

>member
-1 MAENK
+1 MPENK

-23 LEIAKKKLNIEEKFL
+23 VEIAEKKLNIPEKYL
-38 EPYGHYKA
+38 EQYGHYKA

-83 LGLGDAFQKIG
+83 LGIGDALRKIG

-149 AAIDNHINWGKE
+149 AAIDNHINWRKE
-161 PLIDARRVSWKRTMD
+161 PIIDARRVNWKRTMD

-184 IVCSL
+184 IICSI

-228 NILVGYTSDKEAVFA
+228 NILVGYTSDKEPVLAQ
-243 KDLNVI
+243 DLNVI

-270 NPVLVHG
+270 NPVFVHG

-291 ATKTALKLSDYVIT
+291 ATKTALKISDYVVT

-378 GVPIIVGINAFVSDT
+378 GVPVVVGINAFVSDT
-393 EDEMNV
+393 EDEMDV
-399 VKKVCEKVGIKAVT
+399 IRKVCEKVGIKAVT

-419 GGEGAVDLANEVVD
+419 GGDGAVDLANEVVD
-433 TLEKTKS
+433 TLDKTKS
-440 NFKTLYEDNL
+440 NFKTLYDDNL
-450 SLEDKIKKV
+450 SLEEKIKKV
-459 ANEIYGATELEIST
+459 STEIYGAKELEIST
-473 TAKKQLN
+473 TAKKQL
-480 ELEGSKYEKFPVCI
+480 EDLKGTKYEKFPVCI

-501 TADPENGGLPQEHN
+501 TADPDNGGLPQEHN
-515 LPIREIRVSAGAEFV
+515 LPVKEIRVSAGAEFV

-553 IDEKGLIQG
+553 IDENGLIQG

>member
-23 LEIAKKKLNIEEKFL
+23 LEIAEKKLNIPEKFL

-83 LGLGDAFQKIG
+83 LGLGDALHKIG
-94 KNSSVCIRE
+94 KNSSICIRE

-135 GDFHAISTAHNLLS
+135 GDFHAISSAHNLLS
-149 AAIDNHINWGKE
+149 AAIDNHINWKKE
-161 PLIDARRVSWKRTMD
+161 PIIDARKVTWKRTMD

-184 IVCSL
+184 IICSI

-228 NILVGYTSDKEAVFA
+228 NILVAYTSDKEAVFA

-249 GSMLVLL
+249 GSMSVLL

-270 NPVLVHG
+270 NPVFVHG

-315 EKFLDI
+315 EKFFDI
-321 KCRKANLAPDATVLV
+321 KCRKANLAPDAAVLV
-336 ATIRA
+336 VTIRA

-355 ENVEAVKK
+355 ENVEAVQK

-378 GVPIIVGINAFVSDT
+378 GVPIIVGINVFVSDT
-393 EDEMNV
+393 EDEMDV
-399 VKKVCEKVGIKAVT
+399 VKKICEKVGVNAVT
-413 SKHWEF
+413 SRHWEF

-440 NFKTLYEDNL
+440 NFKTLYDDNL

-459 ANEIYGATELEIST
+459 ASEIYGANELEIST
-473 TAKKQLN
+473 TAKKQLK
-480 ELEGSKYEKFPVCI
+480 ELQGTNYEKFPVCI

-515 LPIREIRVSAGAEFV
+515 LPIKEIRISAGAEFV

-553 IDEKGLIQG
+553 IDDKGLIQG

>member
-1 MAENK
+1 MSENK

-16 EAKLQNI
+16 EAKIQNI
-23 LEIAKKKLNIEEKFL
+23 LEIAEKKLNIEEKFL

-83 LGLGDAFQKIG
+83 LGLGDALHKIG
-94 KNSSVCIRE
+94 KNSSICIRE

-135 GDFHAISTAHNLLS
+135 GDFHAISAAHNLLS
-149 AAIDNHINWGKE
+149 AAIDNHINWKKE
-161 PLIDARRVSWKRTMD
+161 PIIDARKVTWKRTMD

-184 IVCSL
+184 IICSI

-228 NILVGYTSDKEAVFA
+228 NILVAYTSDKEAVFA

-270 NPVLVHG
+270 NPVFVHG

-291 ATKTALKLSDYVIT
+291 ATKTALKLSDYVVT

-315 EKFLDI
+315 EKFFDI
-321 KCRKANLAPDATVLV
+321 KCRKANLAPDAAVLV

-355 ENVEAVKK
+355 ENVEAVQK

-378 GVPIIVGINAFVSDT
+378 GVPIIVGINVFVSDT
-393 EDEMNV
+393 EDEMDV
-399 VKKVCEKVGIKAVT
+399 VKKICEKVGVNAVT
-413 SKHWEF
+413 SRHWEF

-440 NFKTLYEDNL
+440 NFKTLYDDNL

-459 ANEIYGATELEIST
+459 ASEIYGANELEIST
-473 TAKKQLN
+473 TAKKQLK
-480 ELEGSKYEKFPVCI
+480 ELQGTNYEKFPVCI

-515 LPIREIRVSAGAEFV
+515 LPIKEIRISAGAEFV

-553 IDEKGLIQG
+553 IDDKGLIQG